1 MRLPNDRAASDF
13 RQRHRRACFNT
24 AAACFNTVA
33 PNLLQPQEA
42 I

>member
-1 MRLPNDRAASDF
+1 MRLPNDRAASSF

-24 AAACFNTVA
+24 AA

>member
-1 MRLPNDRAASDF
+1 MRLPNDRAASSF
-13 RQRHRRACFNT
+13 RQRHRRACLT
-24 AAACFNTVA
+24 PPPACFNTAA